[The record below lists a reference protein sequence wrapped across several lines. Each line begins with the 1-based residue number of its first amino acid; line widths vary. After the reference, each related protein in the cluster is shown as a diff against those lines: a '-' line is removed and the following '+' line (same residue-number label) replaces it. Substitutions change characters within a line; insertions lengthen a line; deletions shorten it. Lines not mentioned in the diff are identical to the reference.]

1 MRKTFKKLMMLP
13 MLAAMTVLMPT
24 ACTTNDNPVDDNTT
38 VIDPGNAEFNPEVL
52 TGSTLDVAD
61 GVDADLHQAFKWAC
75 GTESSNPEDGWVLVL
90 NKLTDV
96 SEDVLKNLLETPSSN
111 ALICLVNPVKAEIE
125 AYFEGH
131 DWFNINVE
139 DVGDDLLL
147 FCFNSAGFRYFV
159 NNFEEPEDSDPI
171 QSSMN
176 LAQDYYVAISASL
189 SDYAYRQENGGSE
202 DDNAKKMENFAY
214 NYPISVTRPL
224 RNLSH
229 TFREVLWSDA
239 DVLTGTVS
247 MTALYD
253 VYVVHVYE
261 DQPGAG
267 DYYGVKMKAS
277 VASAGMWKGKG
288 WNKHGG
294 TYVRW
299 CGAYCKQFY
308 VESRLVTSDK
318 ADWYEDLNDRI
329 SFTQGG
335 YPSPATTQGETKY
348 EDTNSF
354 SLEMSQSVGASQKTT
369 ANGTNST
376 PKTENEKHIELSF
389 SEGWTWEHSE
399 TRAIKDVDIRNES
412 YGNVA
417 QWSLFF
423 NNLPE
428 YAWSK
433 DYGFD
438 EKDNQAARGTQILE
452 ASWMWYDKTGKDNEK
467 RNPYW
472 LCTWLWAEYEMQSF
486 ISTKADLKIDKVGPY
501 DFWER
506 HVMPTPE
513 NTTGGNLT
521 LVNNLPDDMAISN
534 IEVTVV
540 SEGPSKGVKAYQ
552 FPHTLLNG
560 KEKAIGFFNNNLEYM
575 VTFKAGKP
583 GEQAR
588 TYKYTRNPTLKLN
601 NREKLE
607 VYALNDFTAQ

>member
-1 MRKTFKKLMMLP
+1 MKQTIRQLLMALP
-13 MLAAMTVLMPT
+13 MLLGLVS
-24 ACTTNDNPVDDNTT
+24 CSTNDNPVDDNTT

-52 TGSTLDVAD
+52 TMSTLYVSD
-61 GVDADLHQAFKWAC
+61 GVDVDLHQAFKWAC
-75 GTESSNPEDGWVLVL
+75 ATESSNPADGWVLVL

-96 SEDVLKNLLETPSSN
+96 SEDVLKNLLETPSAN
-111 ALICLVNPVKAEIE
+111 TLICLVNPVKAEIE
-125 AYFEGH
+125 AYSEGH

-139 DVGDDLLL
+139 DVGDNLLL
-147 FCFNSAGFRYFV
+147 FCFNSAGYRYFV
-159 NNFEEPEDSDPI
+159 NNLEEPENSDPI
-171 QSSMN
+171 LLNMT
-176 LAQDYYVAISASL
+176 LAQDYYMAISASL
-189 SDYAYRQENGGSE
+189 SDYAYRQQNGGKE
-202 DDNAKKMENFAY
+202 DDNAKKMENFATH
-214 NYPISVTRPL
+214 YPIAVTRTL

-239 DVLTGTVS
+239 DKLTGTVS
-247 MTALYD
+247 MSAIYD

-261 DQPGAG
+261 DQIGAG

-277 VASAGMWKGKG
+277 VASAGIWKGKG
-288 WNKHGG
+288 WNRHGG

-318 ADWYEDLNDRI
+318 ADWYENLNDRL

-335 YPSPATTQGETKY
+335 YPSPATTQGETVY
-348 EDTNSF
+348 EDANSF
-354 SLEMSQSVGASQKTT
+354 SLEMSQSVGASQKTK
-369 ANGTNST
+369 ADGTSTT

-399 TRAIKDVDIRNES
+399 KRSIKDVDIRNES
-412 YGNVA
+412 YENVA

-428 YAWSK
+428 YAWSE

-438 EKDNQAARGTQILE
+438 EKNNHAARGTAILE

-521 LVNNLPDDMAISN
+521 LVNNLPDGMALSD
-534 IEVTVV
+534 IEVIVA
-540 SEGPSKGVKAYQ
+540 SDGPSKGVKAYQ

-560 KEKAIGFFNNNLEYM
+560 KEKEIGFFNNNLQYM
-575 VTFKAGKP
+575 ITFKAGKA

>member
-1 MRKTFKKLMMLP
+1 MSKTIRLLLMTLP
-13 MLAAMTVLMPT
+13 IVLGLVSC
-24 ACTTNDNPVDDNTT
+24 AEHDNQVDDNTT
-38 VIDPGNAEFNPEVL
+38 VIDPGSAEFNPEVL
-52 TGSTLDVAD
+52 TMSTLYVAD
-61 GVDADLHQAFKWAC
+61 GVDADLHQAFKWGCA
-75 GTESSNPEDGWVLVL
+75 TESSNPEDGWVLVL

-96 SEDVLKNLLETPSSN
+96 SEDVLKNALLDESPN
-111 ALICLVNPVKAEIE
+111 YLICLLNPVKAEIDAYSE
-125 AYFEGH
+125 AH
-131 DWFNINVE
+131 DWFYINT
-139 DVGDDLLL
+139 DDIGDDLLV
-147 FCFNSAGFRYFV
+147 FAFNGAGSRYFV
-159 NNFEEPEDSDPI
+159 HNFVEPENSDPI
-171 QSSMN
+171 LSNMN
-176 LAQDYYVAISASL
+176 LARDYYVAISASL
-189 SDYAYRQENGGSE
+189 SDYAYRQQNGGKE

-229 TFREVLWSDA
+229 TFRELAWSDP

-288 WNKHGG
+288 WNRHGG

-308 VESRLVTSDK
+308 VESRLVTSET
-318 ADWYEDLNDRI
+318 ADWYEDLNDRL

-354 SLEMSQSVGASQKTT
+354 SLEMSQSVGASQKTKSD
-369 ANGTNST
+369 AADKKMES
-376 PKTENEKHIELSF
+376 ENEKHIELSF

-399 TRAIKDVDIRNES
+399 TRSIKDVDIRNES

-428 YAWSK
+428 YEWSQ
-433 DYGFD
+433 DYGFN
-438 EKDNQAARGTQILE
+438 EKNNQAARGTQILE

-506 HVMPTPE
+506 HVMPVPE
-513 NTTGGNLT
+513 NATGGHLV
-521 LVNNLPDDMAISN
+521 LVNNLPDGMALSDIKV
-534 IEVTVV
+534 EVV
-540 SEGPSKGVKAYQ
+540 SNGSSKGVVPYE
-552 FPHTLLNG
+552 FSHTLLNG
-560 KEKAIGFFNNNLEYM
+560 KEKEIGFFNNNMEYM
-575 VTFKAGKP
+575 VTFKAGKV

-588 TYKYTRNPTLKLN
+588 TYKYTQNPTLKLK
-601 NREKLE
+601 NREKVE
-607 VYALNDFTAQ
+607 IYALNDFTMQ

>member
-52 TGSTLDVAD
+52 TGSTLYVAD

-214 NYPISVTRPL
+214 NYPISVTKPL

-369 ANGTNST
+369 ANGTNGT

-501 DFWER
+501 DFWKR
-506 HVMPTPE
+506 NVMPVPE

-588 TYKYTRNPTLKLN
+588 TYKYTQNPTLKLN